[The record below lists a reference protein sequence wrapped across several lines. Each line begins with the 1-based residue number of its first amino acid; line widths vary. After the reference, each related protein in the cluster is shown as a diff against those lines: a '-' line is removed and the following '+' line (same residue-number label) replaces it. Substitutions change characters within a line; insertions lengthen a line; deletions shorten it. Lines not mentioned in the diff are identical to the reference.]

1 MTASRDLILDT
12 PQGLVSPNGV
22 HFHTTRALLEDFA
35 GPVFQVVSL
44 PKLIERAEVWLRSGA
59 AVALWTLAGLL
70 LVVSP
75 LWAGLGALF
84 IYVFWEVLSPLW
96 VSRRFV
102 GLLRGLENPIVQA
115 VLYVAVLSALGVRGQ
130 VGAVGLGLAGFVLVR
145 WGIVPR
151 LLRPLLRLLRRPLY
165 TLPVADQ
172 VLRAF
177 VLRAALRHG
186 VVLPELEALKKD
198 LRT

>member
-1 MTASRDLILDT
+1 MNAPRDLILDT

-35 GPVFQVVSL
+35 GPVLRIVSL
-44 PKLIERAEVWLRSGA
+44 PKLIERAEVWLRSGGA
-59 AVALWTLAGLL
+59 IALWTLAGLL
-70 LVVSP
+70 LVAPP
-75 LWAGLGALF
+75 LWAGVGALLV
-84 IYVFWEVLSPLW
+84 YVFWEVMSPLW
-96 VSRRFV
+96 VSRWLV
-102 GLLRGLENPIVQA
+102 GLLRGLENPIVQG
-115 VLYVAVLSALGVRGQ
+115 VLYVAVRSALGVRGH
-130 VGAVGLGLAGFVLVR
+130 VEAVGLGLAGFVLIR

-151 LLRPLLRLLRRPLY
+151 VLRPVLRALRRPLY

-177 VLRAALRHG
+177 VLRAALQHN
-186 VVLPELEALKKD
+186 VALPQLDALKKD

>member
-1 MTASRDLILDT
+1 MTAQRDLILDT

-35 GPVFQVVSL
+35 GPVLEVVSL
-44 PKLIERAEVWLRSGA
+44 PTLVERAEVWLRSGA
-59 AVALWTLAGLL
+59 AIALWMLAGLL
-70 LVVSP
+70 LAVPP

-84 IYVFWEVLSPLW
+84 VYVFWEVLSPLW

-115 VLYVAVLSALGVRGQ
+115 VLFVAVLSALGVRGQ
-130 VGAVGLGLAGFVLVR
+130 VTAVGLGLAGFVLVR

-151 LLRPLLRLLRRPLY
+151 LLRPVLRLLRRPLY
-165 TLPVADQ
+165 TLPAADQ

-186 VVLPELEALKKD
+186 VTLPQLEALKKD

>member
-1 MTASRDLILDT
+1 MASERDLILDT

-22 HFHTTRALLEDFA
+22 HFHTTRTLLEDFA
-35 GPVFQVVSL
+35 GPVLKVVSL
-44 PKLIERAEVWLRSGA
+44 PKLVERAEVWLRGGA
-59 AVALWTLAGLL
+59 AVALWALAAFLL
-70 LVVSP
+70 FVPPMWAAVGGFLV
-75 LWAGLGALF
+75 
-84 IYVFWEVLSPLW
+84 YVGWETFSPLW
-96 VSRRFV
+96 VSRWLV

-130 VGAVGLGLAGFVLVR
+130 VAAVGLGLAGFVLVR
-145 WGIVPR
+145 WGVIPW
-151 LLRPLLRLLRRPLY
+151 LLRPVLRWLRRPLY

-177 VLRAALRHG
+177 VLRAALQHG
-186 VVLPELEALKKD
+186 VALPELEALKRE